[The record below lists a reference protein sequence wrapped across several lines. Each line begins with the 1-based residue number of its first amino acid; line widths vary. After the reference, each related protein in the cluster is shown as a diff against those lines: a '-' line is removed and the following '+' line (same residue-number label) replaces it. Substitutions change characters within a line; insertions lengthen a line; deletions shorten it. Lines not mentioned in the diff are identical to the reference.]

1 MESTS
6 HDNDVPKTVSTQ
18 KELRGKRL
26 LGLGRFPPEASL
38 GRTVKVS
45 VRSLHPILTGSNDEE
60 FTILASLHMAST
72 RKIAE
77 DALLHS
83 LGMYVNVTYLITSNS
98 SNTLFSSLI
107 SIDRR
112 YPC

>member
-6 HDNDVPKTVSTQ
+6 HDNDVPKTASTQ

-45 VRSLHPILTGSNDEE
+45 VRSLHPLPGSDDEE

-83 LGMYVNVTYLITSNS
+83 LGMYVHVRYLPYHVHLFQHIFLVTYH
-98 SNTLFSSLI
+98 
-107 SIDRR
+107 
-112 YPC
+112 

>member
-1 MESTS
+1 MESNS
-6 HDNDVPKTVSTQ
+6 QDDDLPKTGS
-18 KELRGKRL
+18 KEGLRGKRL

-45 VRSLHPILTGSNDEE
+45 VNSLHPISGYEHEE
-60 FTILASLHMAST
+60 LTILASLHMAST

-83 LGMYVNVTYLITSNS
+83 LGMYVTYPH
-98 SNTLFSSLI
+98 SL
-107 SIDRR
+107 SRLSL
-112 YPC
+112 PTHCSHH